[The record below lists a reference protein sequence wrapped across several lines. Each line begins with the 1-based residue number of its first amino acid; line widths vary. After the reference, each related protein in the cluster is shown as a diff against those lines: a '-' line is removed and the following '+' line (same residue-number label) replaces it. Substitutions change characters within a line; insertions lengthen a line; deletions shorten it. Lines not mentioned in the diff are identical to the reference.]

1 MMERDELREEAYKLH
16 AQVCSIMANPK
27 RLQIIE
33 LLSEGE
39 KSVEELTQLTGLR
52 KANVSQHL
60 ALLRHYN
67 IVSTRKEGLRVH
79 YKMANPKVIQAC
91 RLMREVTLEQL
102 SVGKQTIETIDRRR
116 KVQERR

>member
-1 MMERDELREEAYKLH
+1 MSDQVGAELKREAYKLH

-33 LLSEGE
+33 LISEGE
-39 KSVEELTQLTGLR
+39 KSVEELTNVTGLR

-67 IVSTRKEGLRVH
+67 LVSTRKERLRVY
-79 YKMANPKVIQAC
+79 YKIANPKVIQAC

-102 SVGKQTIETIDRRR
+102 SAGKRA
-116 KVQERR
+116 VQVSYAAEI

>member
-1 MMERDELREEAYKLH
+1 MNRDELKKEAYKLH

-27 RLQIIE
+27 RLEIIE
-33 LLSEGE
+33 LLGEGE
-39 KSVEELTQLTGLR
+39 KSVDELTQLMGIP

-67 IVSTRKEGLRVH
+67 IVVTRKEGLRVF
-79 YKMANPKVIQAC
+79 YRIANPKVIQAC

-102 SVGKQTIETIDRRR
+102 LAGERVIKMAPSPRIRR
-116 KVQERR
+116 

>member
-1 MMERDELREEAYKLH
+1 MVRLEAEGLKKEAYKLH

-27 RLQIIE
+27 RLEIIE
-33 LLSEGE
+33 LLGEGE
-39 KSVEELTQLTGLR
+39 KSVEELTQAMGIP

-67 IVSTRKEGLRVH
+67 IVATRKEGLRVF
-79 YKMANPKVIQAC
+79 YKIANPKVIQAC

-102 SVGKQTIETIDRRR
+102 LAGERVIKMVPLSRIR
-116 KVQERR
+116 K

>member
-1 MMERDELREEAYKLH
+1 MERDELRKEAYKLQ

-27 RLQIIE
+27 RLEIIE

-39 KSVEELTQLTGLR
+39 KSVEELTQAMGIS

-67 IVSTRKEGLRVH
+67 IVTTRKEGLQVF
-79 YKMANPKVIQAC
+79 YKIANPKVIQAC

-102 SVGKQTIETIDRRR
+102 LAGERVIKMAPGGR
-116 KVQERR
+116 K